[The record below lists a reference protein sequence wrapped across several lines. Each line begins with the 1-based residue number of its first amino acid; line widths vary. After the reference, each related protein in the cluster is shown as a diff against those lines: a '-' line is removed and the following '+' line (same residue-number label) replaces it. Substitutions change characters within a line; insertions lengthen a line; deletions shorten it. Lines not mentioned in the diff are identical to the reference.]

1 MSVDPMDAAVKL
13 AELTDLA
20 SEARR
25 YDEGTRE
32 EMATLAA
39 VVLGLKWVRRCAH
52 GTQISSYT

>member
-39 VVLGLKWVRRCAH
+39 VVLGFKWAGR
-52 GTQISSYT
+52 

>member
-13 AELTDLA
+13 AELTMDLA
-20 SEARR
+20 SEARI

-39 VVLGLKWVRRCAH
+39 VVLGLKWAGR
-52 GTQISSYT
+52 